1 LADEQTP
8 ETSDDP
14 QVGPQDSPQDGA
26 QKGPQDAPA
35 DAPKKASK
43 RLVWIGAGVGALVVV
58 GVVLF
63 LVLNSR
69 DDDDEGAIVSGP
81 PSVTGFQFNEARAVA
96 LITNPKSDQ
105 KKANNAIQPVA
116 SHVVEQLNTLY
127 GEAFLNPTNWQANSY
142 DTALAVFDNGGGA
155 KAKAQQQLGVLTAGT
170 AAGTTYSSIVK
181 GESRLTIQVL
191 VDGLLKPASAVG
203 NAWFTATAQGKDG
216 SLTTIRSKGEYI
228 FRDLG
233 GTWMIVSFNV
243 TRSDHPAT
251 ATPTTSVS
259 ETPSSSVTP

>member
-8 ETSDDP
+8 ETPD
-14 QVGPQDSPQDGA
+14 GPQDGA
-26 QKGPQDAPA
+26 QNAPQDAAA
-35 DAPKKASK
+35 DTPGDARKKAVPK
-43 RLVWIGAGVGALVVV
+43 RLVWIGAGVGAAVVV

-63 LVLNSR
+63 LVFHKSDGN
-69 DDDDEGAIVSGP
+69 EGVAVSGA
-81 PSVTGFQFNEARAVA
+81 PSVTGFEFNEAKAVA
-96 LITNPKSDQ
+96 LLTNTKSDQ

-116 SHVVEQLNTLY
+116 TEVVKQLNSLY
-127 GEAFLNPTNWQANSY
+127 GEAFLNPTNWQGNSY
-142 DTALAVFDNGGGA
+142 DTALTAFDDGGGA
-155 KAKAQQQLGVLTAGT
+155 KARAEQQLGVLTAGT
-170 AAGTTYSSIVK
+170 AAVTTYSSIVK

-191 VDGLLKPASAVG
+191 VDNLLKPASAIG

-228 FRDLG
+228 FRNVG

-243 TRSDHPAT
+243 TRTDQPAS

-259 ETPSSSVTP
+259 PTTSASATP